1 MLNTFY
7 SKVTGFLIERNT
19 LFPRRLEF
27 FPPLRTDGTHWLE
40 PFQGRRQTFTQ
51 VTFIVVFVSNSFWR
65 GSRHR
70 RFDLRLIENTWT
82 LDLMYFFFVFRTRSL
97 QTVVSC
103 YVLKMLGFYITYHQ
117 KRAAQNK
124 NNNNNKWRNGKLT
137 CFQYWNRSR
146 NVSFSFV

>member
-1 MLNTFY
+1 LYRECSVSIFNIFFTEMLNTFY
-7 SKVTGFLIERNT
+7 SKGTGFLIERNT

-82 LDLMYFFFVFRTRSL
+82 LDLMYFFWFFGQGLCKLLILVMFSKCLAFISHFIIKREQHRI
-97 QTVVSC
+97 
-103 YVLKMLGFYITYHQ
+103 KIITITSEEM
-117 KRAAQNK
+117 AN
-124 NNNNNKWRNGKLT
+124 
-137 CFQYWNRSR
+137 
-146 NVSFSFV
+146 